1 MSGVRWEKGLRSR
14 GNEGGK
20 GGDGKRK
27 QTAGGREMSRKGGK
41 KQGSVK

>member
-20 GGDGKRK
+20 EGDGKRK
-27 QTAGGREMSRKGGK
+27 QTAGGREMSRKGEK
-41 KQGSVK
+41 NKAA